1 MACPRRSHFS
11 AAVVDKLYV
20 WGGLGE
26 SVVTSIVHHYD
37 PDSET
42 WNINTCEGPH
52 PPGIH
57 SGACASAGHHLYTYG
72 GYDEGGNVQGTL
84 HLLDTKARRWKL
96 ISSEGGPMRK
106 RGSRMIVYDSK
117 IVLCGGRGKSGMTNE
132 LHTFNLKEG
141 ERLHIAMYPLMQFS
155 CVAGVVV
162 SNSDL
167 DIERGI
173 VCYTLALL
181 IFGSNVSHSQVP
193 IQTLFDTAFDLWAC
207 SLIFMCFLPSPS
219 QVHGPPPQSQ
229 GQGPLPV
236 VISHLPWWMSLMLYC
251 LGGYLTLDL
260 PMMFTCWIC
269 QEW

>member
-1 MACPRRSHFS
+1 MTLTILSPINVSLGVARFFVVVQFEMAEFEPSPRSRHFS

-20 WGGLGE
+20 WGGERGLGE

-42 WNINTCEGPH
+42 WNTNTCEGPH
-52 PPGIH
+52 PPGIRE
-57 SGACASAGHHLYTYG
+57 GACASAGHHLYTYG
-72 GYDEGGNVQGTL
+72 GYDEGGNEQGIL
-84 HLLDTKARRWKL
+84 HLLDTRSRRWKL
-96 ISSEGGPMRK
+96 ISSEGGPMK
-106 RGSRMIVYDSK
+106 KAGSRMIVYDSK
-117 IVLCGGRGKSGMTNE
+117 IVLFGGFDYSGETNE

-193 IQTLFDTAFDLWAC
+193 IQTLFDTAVDVLAC
-207 SLIFMCFLPSPS
+207 SLIFMCFLPSPF
-219 QVHGPPPQSQ
+219 QVHGPPP
-229 GQGPLPV
+229 L
-236 VISHLPWWMSLMLYC
+236 
-251 LGGYLTLDL
+251 
-260 PMMFTCWIC
+260 
-269 QEW
+269 

>member
-1 MACPRRSHFS
+1 MAEPSPRDLHFS
-11 AAVVDKLYV
+11 AAVVDKLYM
-20 WGGLGE
+20 WGGEGGLGN

-42 WNINTCEGPH
+42 WNTNTCEGSH
-52 PPGIH
+52 PPGI
-57 SGACASAGHHLYTYG
+57 SNGACASAGHHLYTYG
-72 GYDEGGNVQGTL
+72 GWDDGGNEQGTL
-84 HLLDTKARRWKL
+84 HQLDTRSRRWKL
-96 ISSEGGPMRK
+96 ISSEGGPMKK

-117 IVLCGGRGKSGMTNE
+117 IVVFGGFGQPSGPIQPGAKFYNDTSRRRSGWTNE

-181 IFGSNVSHSQVP
+181 IFGFNVSHSQVP
-193 IQTLFDTAFDLWAC
+193 IQTLFDTSVDVWAF

-219 QVHGPPPQSQ
+219 QVHGPPP
-229 GQGPLPV
+229 L
-236 VISHLPWWMSLMLYC
+236 
-251 LGGYLTLDL
+251 
-260 PMMFTCWIC
+260 
-269 QEW
+269 